1 MRILVQEKNNL
12 SGKNGEEE
20 TTSNTENKC
29 QPKTE
34 LEKSTSEIPKQK
46 KNNRKLQKLSKITL
60 TKKNVSKITSTHKRM
75 SKIILTQNRKGV
87 VEEAVQKPTRTERK
101 LLQRGNQRSIDV
113 ANVVDDGA
121 EKMSDVERR
130 F

>member
-34 LEKSTSEIPKQK
+34 LEKSTSEIQKQK

-75 SKIILTQNRKGV
+75 
-87 VEEAVQKPTRTERK
+87 
-101 LLQRGNQRSIDV
+101 
-113 ANVVDDGA
+113 
-121 EKMSDVERR
+121 
-130 F
+130 